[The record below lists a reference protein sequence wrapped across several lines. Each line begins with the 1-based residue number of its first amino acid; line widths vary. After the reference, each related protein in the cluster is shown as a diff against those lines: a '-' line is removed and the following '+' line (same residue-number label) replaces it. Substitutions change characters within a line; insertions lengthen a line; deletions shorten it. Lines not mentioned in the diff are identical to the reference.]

1 RASYQPPLTM
11 SRFAHRQPA
20 WGTISVVLLSAL
32 LLSPMTGAAL
42 LHALLQAMPQNGHA
56 TNSATGSDATT
67 RQAPETAPRRSAQ
80 EDEDAILR
88 AASTLRSQLQN
99 LREGKDGEHGAA
111 AHLAAD
117 ALLVTLRPRT
127 VLLVPDDGPG
137 LAGPTP
143 AETLRSRFVVS
154 PASPRAPPFA

>member
-1 RASYQPPLTM
+1 M

-32 LLSPMTGAAL
+32 LLSPMTGTAF
-42 LHALLQAMPQNGHA
+42 LHALMQSMPQNGQNA
-56 TNSATGSDATT
+56 GSGAAGSEASS
-67 RQAPETAPRRSAQ
+67 RQTLATAPRRSAE
-80 EDEDAILR
+80 EDEDAIQCAAAMLR
-88 AASTLRSQLQN
+88 EQLLN
-99 LREGKDGEHGAA
+99 LREGGDPEHSAA

-137 LAGPTP
+137 LAVPAP
-143 AETLRSRFVVS
+143 AETLRSRFVAN

>member
-1 RASYQPPLTM
+1 M

-42 LHALLQAMPQNGHA
+42 LHAFAQGMGANLQNTGNGG
-56 TNSATGSDATT
+56 TTGPEANT
-67 RQAPETAPRRSAQ
+67 RQTLATAPRRSTE

-88 AASTLRSQLQN
+88 AAATLREQLLN
-99 LREGKDGEHGAA
+99 LREGNDPETSAA

-127 VLLVPDDGPG
+127 VLLVPDDGPR
-137 LAGPTP
+137 LIAP
-143 AETLRSRFVVS
+143 AFNEALQSRFIAN
-154 PASPRAPPFA
+154 PASPRAPPVA